1 MHLIFCFLILLTACS
16 EKELPKQIAPLVT
29 TIVVESKDTP
39 ISFHYVAQTQSS
51 QLVNIQA
58 RVNGFLD
65 KRVYTEGEMVKEGQV
80 LFLMDMKP
88 FQVQVDSAEAG
99 LRRQI
104 ASMENSRLNL
114 ERAKPLAAQNALSQ
128 KDLDDATATYEA
140 AAATVEQFRAELET
154 AKLNLSYCT
163 ITSPLDGVASAALQ
177 QEGSYLSI
185 NNSALTTV
193 SALDPIWVNFSISEN
208 DMLTF
213 RSEEKKGIL
222 ILPKDH
228 QYQVKVILGDGTIFP
243 HIGHIT
249 FAEPYF
255 NQNTG
260 TFLIRASVDNPD
272 KGLRPNQFVRVDVDG
287 ASRPHA
293 ILIPQKAVQ
302 QSAKGPFVWV
312 INKDGKADFRPVTL
326 GDWNGLDWFITEGL
340 FPGEEVVTDGG
351 LQVRPGEAVRK
362 KDG

>member
-1 MHLIFCFLILLTACS
+1 MHLILCFLILICACS
-16 EKELPKQIAPLVT
+16 EKEVPKSMPPLVT
-29 TIVVESKDTP
+29 TMVVEAKDTP

-88 FQVQVDSAEAG
+88 YQVQVDAAEAG
-99 LRRQI
+99 LKRQI
-104 ASMENSRLNL
+104 ASMENARLNL
-114 ERAKPLAAQNALSQ
+114 ERAKPLAEQNALSK
-128 KDLDDATATYEA
+128 KDLDDATGTYEA
-140 AAATVEQFRAELET
+140 AAATVEQFRAQLET

-177 QEGSYLSI
+177 QEGSYISLS
-185 NNSALTTV
+185 NSALTTV
-193 SALDPIWVNFSISEN
+193 AALDPIWVNFSVSEN
-208 DMLTF
+208 DMLNF
-213 RSEEKKGIL
+213 RSEEKKGML
-222 ILPKDH
+222 VLPKDH
-228 QYQVKVILGDGTIFP
+228 QYQVKVLLGDGSIFP
-243 HIGHIT
+243 YVGQIT

-272 KGLRPNQFVRVDVDG
+272 KVLRPNQFVRVDVDG
-287 ASRPHA
+287 AARPHA
-293 ILIPQKAVQ
+293 IHIPQKAVQ

-312 INKDGKADFRPVTL
+312 INKEGKADFRPVTL
-326 GDWNGLDWFITEGL
+326 GDWNGSDWFISEGL
-340 FPGEEVVTDGG
+340 FPGDEVVVEGG

-362 KDG
+362 KGA

>member
-1 MHLIFCFLILLTACS
+1 MHLVFILLFLCGCA
-16 EKELPKQIAPLVT
+16 EKEAPKSMPPLVT
-29 TIVVESKDTP
+29 TMVVEAKDTP

-80 LFLMDMKP
+80 LFLLDMKP
-88 FQVQVDSAEAG
+88 YQVQVDAAEAG
-99 LRRQI
+99 LKRQI
-104 ASMENSRLNL
+104 ASMENARLNL

-128 KDLDDATATYEA
+128 KDLDDATGTYEA
-140 AAATVEQFRAELET
+140 AAATVEQFRAQLET

-177 QEGSYLSI
+177 QEGSYISL
-185 NNSALTTV
+185 NNSMLTTV
-193 SALDPIWVNFSISEN
+193 AALDPIWVNFSVSEN

-222 ILPKDH
+222 VLPKDQ
-228 QYQVKVILGDGTIFP
+228 QYQVKVVFGDGSVFP
-243 HIGHIT
+243 HVGHIT
-249 FAEPYF
+249 FTEPYF

-272 KGLRPNQFVRVDVDG
+272 KILRPNQFVRVDVDG

-293 ILIPQKAVQ
+293 ILIPQKAIQ

-312 INKDGKADFRPVTL
+312 INKEGKADFRPVTL
-326 GDWNGLDWFITEGL
+326 GDWNETNWFINEGL
-340 FPGEEVVTDGG
+340 FPGEEVVVEGG
-351 LQVRPGEAVRK
+351 LQVRPGELVRK
-362 KDG
+362 K